1 MTHRQGIYE
10 SIGGIDKVD
19 ELVDRFYDLMSL
31 EPQFSALRAMH
42 PQDLSTSREKL
53 KFFLTGWMGVLTYI
67 PLNTAIRCFAPAT
80 YPSKL
85 ESPSAINGWHA
96 CTALLRSAALKGMS
110 LSNWKNPF
118 SILPIGCT
126 INPIRQ
132 IS

>member
-1 MTHRQGIYE
+1 MSPLGASTKSMNWY
-10 SIGGIDKVD
+10 
-19 ELVDRFYDLMSL
+19 RFYDLMSL

-67 PLNTAIRCFAPAT
+67 LLNTAIRCFAPAT

-96 CTALLRSAALKGMS
+96 CTALLRSAALKGS
-110 LSNWKNPF
+110 LKNGRKRF
-118 SILPIGCT
+118 AKMVT
-126 INPIRQ
+126 
-132 IS
+132 